1 MQRTLPLISKGLPMT
16 FTSKFVAVTSVIMF
30 SSFACITQAQDAS
43 ASRAIDVRSNKA
55 IQAFVVEALELAIE
69 YENNGDVEKARL
81 MYQQNYRL
89 DKRQQQLPAKIK
101 FLQNS
106 LIGKNQIVH
115 KLNTSLG
122 WTAIGNVY
130 SDRSFKIIT
139 AGTFTMAPS
148 GEFTASGMPKGDV
161 KKNGMDHEMPLGA
174 LIGVYFRDKKPSQ
187 AFLVGAGKLF
197 TAEKDGVLYLKFNAP
212 PEMKCEGVISVGTS
226 GWFNLNAMK

>member
-1 MQRTLPLISKGLPMT
+1 MS
-16 FTSKFVAVTSVIMF
+16 FTRRFFAVASATMLALF
-30 SSFACITQAQDAS
+30 TGITAAQDAS
-43 ASRAIDVRSNKA
+43 ETRAIDIRSNKA
-55 IQAFVVEALELAIE
+55 IQAFVAEAMELAIE

-81 MYQQNYRL
+81 MYQQIYRL

-101 FLQNS
+101 FLENS
-106 LIGKNQIVH
+106 LLGKNQIVH
-115 KLNTSLG
+115 KLNTSIG

-130 SDRSFKIIT
+130 ADRSFKIIT
-139 AGTFTMAPS
+139 AGTFTMTPS

-187 AFLVGAGKLF
+187 VFLVGAGKLF
-197 TAEKDGVLYLKFNAP
+197 TPEKDGVLYLKINAP
-212 PEMKCEGVISVGTS
+212 PAMKCEGVISVGTS

>member
-1 MQRTLPLISKGLPMT
+1 MT

-30 SSFACITQAQDAS
+30 ASFACITQAQDAS

-81 MYQQNYRL
+81 MYQQIFRL

-101 FLQNS
+101 FLENS
-106 LIGKNQIVH
+106 LLDKNQVVH
-115 KLNTSLG
+115 KLNTAIG
-122 WTAIGNVY
+122 WTPIGNVY
-130 SDRSFKIIT
+130 ADRSFRIIT

-148 GEFTASGMPKGDV
+148 VEFSAKGISKGDV
-161 KKNGMDHEMPLGA
+161 KKDGMDDEMPLGA

-187 AFLVGAGKLF
+187 AFLVGGGKLL
-197 TAEKDGVLYLKFNAP
+197 TPEKDGVLYLKINAP
-212 PEMKCEGVISVGTS
+212 PGMKCEGVISIGTS
-226 GWFNLNAMK
+226 GWFNLNSLE

>member
-1 MQRTLPLISKGLPMT
+1 MT
-16 FTSKFVAVTSVIMF
+16 FTRRFFAVASATMF
-30 SSFACITQAQDAS
+30 ALFTGITAAQDDS
-43 ASRAIDVRSNKA
+43 ETRAIDIRSNKA
-55 IQAFVVEALELAIE
+55 IQAFVAEAMELAIE

-81 MYQQNYRL
+81 MYQQIYRL

-101 FLQNS
+101 FLENS
-106 LIGKNQIVH
+106 LLGKNQIVH
-115 KLNTSLG
+115 KLNTSIG

-130 SDRSFKIIT
+130 ADRSFKIIT
-139 AGTFTMAPS
+139 AGTFTMTPS

-197 TAEKDGVLYLKFNAP
+197 TPEKDGVLYLKINAP
-212 PEMKCEGVISVGTS
+212 PAMKCEGVISVGTS